1 MQARDS
7 SGTKARATKQLESI
21 IDSRNESEIGST
33 DREIKREQD
42 KNETVP
48 QTHSASTVPAAP
60 LTYLFQWTKWPAA
73 AASALFATP
82 HSSNIFFVIF
92 LQAFL

>member
-1 MQARDS
+1 M
-7 SGTKARATKQLESI
+7 ESI
-21 IDSRNESEIGST
+21 IESRNESEIGNT
-33 DREIKREQD
+33 DREIKREQH
-42 KNETVP
+42 KNENVP
-48 QTHSASTVPAAP
+48 QTRGASTVPAAIRTPQAHGEP